1 MYHPF
6 FSFFVEAVVC
16 PLMWFESRIRNAM
29 QQGVE
34 TSSNHDLVSK
44 IQQGDSAAE
53 AALYEKFAPRIYFL
67 ALSELHSK
75 DDAEDIRAETF
86 LRVIQALR
94 EGKLRS
100 ADSLP
105 SFIVGFALNIIR
117 EHMRHKYKTDSL
129 EDYEYDVASEGSL
142 ENVFLDAETSRAIEA
157 AVQKLKPREQEFLR
171 LYYYEELPKEEIS
184 ARLGI
189 KEERLRLLKSR
200 TLQAFRE
207 MYKKLAVS

>member
-1 MYHPF
+1 MYQEVWLF
-6 FSFFVEAVVC
+6 FSRQVSL
-16 PLMWFESRIRNAM
+16 PLPMVAGRIRHDM
-29 QQGVE
+29 QRSVD
-34 TSSNHDLVSK
+34 TSLNNDLVTN

-53 AALYEKFAPRIYFL
+53 TVLYEKFASRVYFL

-75 DDAEDIRAETF
+75 DDAEDVRAETF

-117 EHMRHKYKTDSL
+117 ELVRHKYKTDSL
-129 EDYEYDVASEGSL
+129 EDYEYDVAGEGSL
-142 ENVFLDAETSRAIEA
+142 EDVFLDAESSRAIEEA
-157 AVQKLKPREQEFLR
+157 AKKLKPREQQFLR
-171 LYYYEELPKEEIS
+171 MYYYEELPKEEIS

-189 KEERLRLLKSR
+189 KEDRLRLIKSR
-200 TLQAFRE
+200 TLQSFRE
-207 MYKKLAVS
+207 IYQKIAKG

>member
-1 MYHPF
+1 
-6 FSFFVEAVVC
+6 
-16 PLMWFESRIRNAM
+16 M
-29 QQGVE
+29 QHSVE
-34 TSSNHDLVSK
+34 TSSNQDIVNK

-53 AALYEKFAPRIYFL
+53 TVLYEKFSPRIYFL

-75 DDAEDIRAETF
+75 DDAEDVRAETF

-94 EGKLRS
+94 DGKLRS

-105 SFIVGFALNIIR
+105 SFVVGFALNIIR
-117 EHMRHKYKTDSL
+117 EIVRHKYKTDSL
-129 EDYEYDVASEGSL
+129 EDYEYDRASEGSL
-142 ENVFLDAETSRAIEA
+142 EDLFLNAETSRAIEKV
-157 AVQKLKPREQEFLR
+157 VQKLKPREQEFLR
-171 LYYYEELPKEEIS
+171 LYYFQELSKEEIS

-189 KEERLRLLKSR
+189 KEDRLRLIKSR